1 MFKSKLTFNLF
12 NYKLSIK
19 RAFPAILGIAALPS
33 WASCPVTGDSE
44 SCTNNSAI
52 VSTVNGATGLDGQS
66 YNNITL
72 TNSAS
77 GSIEM
82 SGESSKGIAAGGTNV
97 TIINSGYVWTNNND
111 SYWNASYG
119 IFTNGDGA
127 SITNTGT
134 ISNTTIGNGAGII
147 TYANSSSI
155 NNSGGV
161 TTTNSDTEALS
172 SWGETG
178 IVNNSG
184 VISTAGNASSGIH
197 IYGINSTVS
206 NTGTIST
213 TGDRAHGI
221 TSDTYADN
229 VRITNTGSITTIGF
243 EANGIYSGK
252 DNAVISNQGSIY
264 TTNNNSAGISIHGLD
279 TSVTNTGS
287 IITLGDDAPPNI
299 SADGIAS
306 FTDRASINNSGT
318 IQTSGPSAHGIRSL
332 GADAT
337 IVNTGTIAA
346 SGGVLGPNSHGIYN
360 AGSGATISNRGSI
373 TSTASNTYGIYNIGS
388 ITTLTNAQGGNTP
401 LTYYGNLPTNYNV
414 VLNGAN
420 YGKLDVTGAS
430 TSQTTFGLDGSS
442 TLAAGT
448 FSSVLNGV
456 GYSNFANASNYNT
469 WYSFSPTFQWELVPQ
484 GMLSTASAWDLIVAY
499 ISTNMEPGSTFQSS
513 NLGTTVNPV
522 FDGGTLQVSNSG
534 TISQN
539 MTITAN
545 NGTIDQNSKTS
556 NFTGVISDA
565 AANAPGKLIIENS
578 GAGGAVTLSGVN
590 TYSGGTEVQAGATLA
605 ITGADSLGSGA
616 LSLVGSATV
625 PATLQTLANMTINN
639 QISVSGDPT
648 FNVAPGTTTT
658 VANPITDGASAGDV
672 VVDGGGTLNLAAAN
686 TYSGP
691 TTINAGSTLALT
703 GAGSITYSNG
713 VTNNGTFNIS
723 GASST
728 VNLVGSY
735 TQNASG
741 NLVMAGAPGAFQK
754 LIIAGPA
761 SLGGALT
768 MNAVAG
774 NYKIGYY
781 TLLSANGLS
790 GRFSTFAS
798 NFADVTPLGYQLQYG
813 ANDVTLYLAPS
824 TTYTQQS
831 IQQNAQGLSTVINQ
845 QAAALQAGL
854 SYDCT
859 QYDKHN
865 LCISVGGRYTYAG
878 SGPSGNAESGLVI
891 VGYRPLETLRVGGFA
906 DQSVSI
912 ASPSGI
918 SQSKTS
924 PMWGVFGNWN
934 LNKDRN
940 GLGVQASAAFASS
953 QLSITRAAT
962 AYSEPGQGNTQFGGQ
977 GYQAQANYA
986 QPVNDK
992 LKVIPYLGL
1001 RYTQINNGAYT
1012 ENSNANMTAPLSFN
1026 AMAQNTFAAIG
1037 GVGVSSWLAEKL
1049 KGTASA
1055 GIQQNLNYS
1064 MGNYQAASA
1073 LLGQSFVAQMPSNT
1087 NSMAT
1092 ASAGLYYDVRKNER
1106 IGLNALW
1113 QQQPF
1118 INTNTTSVIATYTIG
1133 L

>member
-1 MFKSKLTFNLF
+1 MFKSKLAFILF
-12 NYKLSIK
+12 NYKLNIK
-19 RAFPAILGIAALPS
+19 RAFPAILGIATLPS
-33 WASCPVTGDSE
+33 WAACPVAADSE

-52 VSTVNGATGLDGQS
+52 TSLADGATGLDGQS

-82 SGESSKGIAAGGTNV
+82 RGESSNGIAASGTNV
-97 TIINSGYVWTNNND
+97 TIINSGDVWTNNNY
-111 SYWNASYG
+111 SYSNASYG
-119 IFTNGDGA
+119 IRTNGDGA

-134 ISNTTIGNGAGII
+134 ISNTTIGYGAGII

-213 TGDRAHGI
+213 TGDSAHGI

-229 VRITNTGSITTIGF
+229 VRITNTGFITTTGF
-243 EANGIYSGK
+243 EANGIYSGR
-252 DNAVISNQGSIY
+252 DNAVISNQG
-264 TTNNNSAGISIHGLD
+264 
-279 TSVTNTGS
+279 
-287 IITLGDDAPPNI
+287 
-299 SADGIAS
+299 
-306 FTDRASINNSGT
+306 
-318 IQTSGPSAHGIRSL
+318 
-332 GADAT
+332 T
-337 IVNTGTIAA
+337 IVA
-346 SGGVLGPNSHGIYN
+346 SGGALGSNSHGIYN

-420 YGKLDVTGAS
+420 FGKLDVTGAS

-456 GYSNFANASNYNT
+456 GYSNFANAANYNT

-499 ISTNMEPGSTFQSS
+499 ISTNMGPGSTFQSS

-534 TISQN
+534 SIPQN
-539 MTITAN
+539 ITITAN
-545 NGTIDQNSKTS
+545 NGTIDQNNKTS

-578 GAGGAVTLSGVN
+578 GAGGSVTLSGVN
-590 TYSGGTEVQAGATLA
+590 TYSGGTEVKAGATLA
-605 ITGADSLGSGA
+605 ITGAASLGTGA
-616 LSLVGSATV
+616 LSLVGSSTV
-625 PATLQTLANMTINN
+625 AATLQTLANMTINN

-648 FNVAPGTTTT
+648 FNVALGTTTT
-658 VANPITDGASAGDV
+658 IANPITDGASAGDV

-691 TTINAGSTLALT
+691 TTINASSTLALT

-723 GASST
+723 GASSA
-728 VNLVGSY
+728 VNLGGSY

-741 NLVMAGAPGAFQK
+741 NLIMAGAPGAFQK
-754 LIIAGPA
+754 LIIAGSA
-761 SLGGALT
+761 SLAGSLT
-768 MNAVAG
+768 MNASAG

-790 GRFSTFAS
+790 GRFSTLTS

-845 QAAALQAGL
+845 QAAALQTGL

-891 VGYRPLETLRVGGFA
+891 LGYRPLETLRVGGFA

-918 SQSKTS
+918 SQSKSS
-924 PMWGVFGNWN
+924 PMWGIFGNWN

-986 QPVNDK
+986 QPINDK

-1012 ENSNANMTAPLSFN
+1012 ENTNANMTAPLSFN
-1026 AMAQNTFAAIG
+1026 AMSQNTFAAIG

-1064 MGNYQAASA
+1064 MGNYQASST
-1073 LLGQSFVAQMPSNT
+1073 LLGQSFIAQMPSNT